1 MAIVDMLMPRMGE
14 SVFEGNII
22 KWLKNV
28 GDKIEEDESLLEV
41 ATDKV
46 DTEIP
51 SMQSGV
57 IKEILVEEGQ
67 TVEVGK
73 PIARIETDEATS
85 LSSPEPELQ
94 TQTKQV
100 ATAEPNTVQPTP
112 HEVSSDL
119 LLKEPIKGRFYS
131 PLVMNISRK
140 EGIEMTELERVKG
153 TGKEGRVTKK
163 DLFAYLK
170 VRTQLLTQKST
181 VPDQSI
187 ETEVKPV
194 QTEGFKPIDSPVFS
208 KEVKPVATS
217 AVSYSGET
225 EIIEMNRMRK
235 VIAERMLDSKR
246 ISAHVTSFVEADVTN
261 VVYWRGKHKKHF
273 KEKENT
279 ILTLTPLFI
288 EAVVKAIKDYPMIN
302 VSVEGD
308 NIILKKDI
316 NISLAVALSSG
327 NLITPVIRKAD
338 ELNIVG
344 LTKQVNILAK
354 KARENKLMPDDLR
367 DGTYTVSN
375 MGSFGNVM
383 GTPIINQPQVGILAL
398 GAVVK
403 KPAVIETE
411 YGDTLGIRH
420 MMMLSHTY
428 DHRVVDGAL
437 GGMFVRRVADYLEKF
452 DPNRAI

>member
-22 KWLKNV
+22 KWLKDV
-28 GDKIEEDESLLEV
+28 GDKIDEDESLLEV

-51 SMQSGV
+51 SPYSGV
-57 IKEILVEEGQ
+57 VVEILAQEGD

-73 PIARIETDEATS
+73 PIMRIETAQVEDIPSQDVTPVQETS
-85 LSSPEPELQ
+85 TASVPDVEIKELVSP
-94 TQTKQV
+94 
-100 ATAEPNTVQPTP
+100 TVTTP
-112 HEVSSDL
+112 SDL
-119 LLKEPIKGRFYS
+119 LLAEPVRGRFYS

-140 EGIEMTELERVKG
+140 EGIEMPELERVKG
-153 TGKEGRVTKK
+153 TGKDGRVTKK
-163 DLFAYLK
+163 DLFSYIE
-170 VRTQLLTQKST
+170 VRGQ
-181 VPDQSI
+181 
-187 ETEVKPV
+187 VKPIKEQV
-194 QTEGFKPIDSPVFS
+194 VVKEVSVPKVEKATPIEQQVFS
-208 KEVKPVATS
+208 KEPKPVSKPATS
-217 AVSYSGET
+217 FSGET
-225 EIIEMNRMRK
+225 EIIEMTRMRK
-235 VIAERMLDSKR
+235 LIAERMLESKQT
-246 ISAHVTSFVEADVTN
+246 SAHVTSFVEADVTN
-261 VVYWRGKHKKHF
+261 VVFWRHKWKKHF
-273 KEKENT
+273 KEKEDT

-302 VSVEGD
+302 VSVDGD
-308 NIILKKDI
+308 RIILKKDI
-316 NISLAVALSSG
+316 NISLAVALPSG
-327 NLITPVIRKAD
+327 NLITPVIKHAD
-338 ELNIVG
+338 QLNIVG
-344 LTKQVNILAK
+344 LTKQVNVVAK
-354 KARENKLMPDDLR
+354 KARENKLGPDDLS

-411 YGDTLGIRH
+411 YGDTIGIRH

-452 DPNRAI
+452 DPNRPI